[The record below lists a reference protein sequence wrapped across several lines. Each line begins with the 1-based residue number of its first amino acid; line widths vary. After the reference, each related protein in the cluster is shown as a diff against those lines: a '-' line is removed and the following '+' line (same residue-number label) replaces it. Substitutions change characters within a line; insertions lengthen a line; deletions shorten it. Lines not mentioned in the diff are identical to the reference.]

1 MLHNS
6 HSAPIAVNDR
16 QGDQNAHAGSEWTI
30 REIASEYDVTPRTLR
45 FYEDKGLITPRRA
58 GANRVYSAKDKSRLE
73 QILRAKRLG
82 FSLDDIADFQDVI
95 EGRVLGRSDLLKRK
109 KAYLRMVERLDRQRE
124 DIDIVT
130 KGLERTAARIQT
142 YVDDPARNAAIF
154 NYAEAYDAVFKQHMD
169 DDFSNETAGLPG
181 TL

>member
-1 MLHNS
+1 MLHSPNT
-6 HSAPIAVNDR
+6 APMAVNDR
-16 QGDQNAHAGSEWTI
+16 ESGQDGRASGDWTI

-45 FYEDKGLITPRRA
+45 FYEDKGLIAPRRA
-58 GANRVYSAKDKSRLE
+58 GGNRIYSAKDRARLE

-95 EGRVLGRSDLLKRK
+95 EGRVLDRSDLLKRK

-124 DIDIVT
+124 DIDIVS
-130 KGLERTAARIQT
+130 KGLERAAARIQT

-154 NYAEAYDAVFKQHMD
+154 SFAQAYDAVFKQHMD